1 MYILRWAI
9 ITALVAC
16 GFVQRINAHGA
27 IAPEDIK
34 VLQQME
40 DSLSTTADSMYS
52 AFLPDTRIAYSERF
66 ARQLVRALKVP
77 NSWSYGFPKVSKRI
91 NIIPSGD
98 GAFKLFNWD
107 IAPTEDTRRY
117 YGAIQLPS
125 DNLKLFGLVDYSPEL
140 GKGAE

>member
-9 ITALVAC
+9 IAILVAC
-16 GFVQRINAHGA
+16 TSVQRISAQGA
-27 IAPEDIK
+27 VAPEDIR

-77 NSWSYGFPKVSKRI
+77 NSWSYGFPKVSTRI
-91 NIIPSGD
+91 NILPSPD
-98 GAFKLFNWD
+98 GAFRIFNWD
-107 IAPTEDTRRY
+107 IAPTDDIRRY

-125 DNLKLFGLVDYSPEL
+125 DRL
-140 GKGAE
+140 